1 MVVLRR
7 PPLFYPE
14 ITADE
19 VLKRTAKRIPDKLAF
34 TYPKEVVFK
43 EFDALANRFAAALV
57 DMGIKKGDRVCVYLP
72 NSIEFEVAYYGIT
85 RAGGVL
91 TPMNPMFKEM
101 EVEFQAVD
109 SEAVGIVCLDKLY
122 PTVKN
127 VIEGGKTKLEW
138 VTVVGEKQPDTYS
151 LIKCVE
157 RYPPNPPKHVYDVK
171 EDLAVL
177 PYTAGTTGLQK
188 GVMLTHYNIVS
199 NMLQTAVAL
208 EVHENDVCLTVLPL
222 YHIYALNVIMGA
234 AVYVGATQV
243 IMQRFDVK
251 QFCELVEKYKV
262 TYINMVTP
270 MFLFISDYLE
280 KPQTR
285 KYDWSALRFVNNGA
299 APIPRA
305 IAERFGKVAR
315 ERCNSQ
321 VIVTHGWGLTEASP
335 VVAFNPYYKIKIESQ
350 GILLSDT
357 EHMVIDPE
365 TGRELSMGESGEIIV
380 KGPQIMKGY
389 WKKSPDDGFI
399 TINRE
404 KWLRTGDLGYVDEE
418 GYEYLVDRIKEVI
431 KYKGYTIAP
440 FELEDL
446 LMKHPS
452 VADVAVIGKPE
463 QVVGEIPKA
472 FIVLKPESKEK
483 VAKEEI
489 MHWVVERISTYK
501 RIREVEFVD
510 KIPRSTAGKLLR
522 RQLKEQEL
530 KKISEA

>member
-19 VLKRTAKRIPDKLAF
+19 VLRRTANRIPDKPAF
-34 TYPKEVVFK
+34 AYPKEVAFR
-43 EFDALANRFAAALV
+43 EFDALANKFAAALA
-57 DMGIKKGDRVCVYLP
+57 DMRVKKGDRVCVYLP

-85 RAGGVL
+85 RAGGVM
-91 TPMNPMFKEM
+91 TPMNPMFKER
-101 EVEFQAVD
+101 EVEFQAAD
-109 SEAVGIVCLDKLY
+109 SEAVGIVCLDKLC
-122 PTVKN
+122 PTVRK

-151 LIKCVE
+151 FSEWLEK
-157 RYPPNPPKHVYDVK
+157 YPPNPPKHVYDVK

-177 PYTAGTTGLQK
+177 PYTAGTTGLPK
-188 GVMLTHYNIVS
+188 GVMLTHYNIVA

-208 EVHENDVCLTVLPL
+208 EVHENDVCLTALPL
-222 YHIYALNVIMGA
+222 YHIYGLNVIMGA
-234 AVYVGATQV
+234 AVYAGATQV
-243 IMQRFDVK
+243 IMRRFDVK
-251 QFCELVEKYKV
+251 QFCELVEKYNV

-270 MFLFISDYLE
+270 MFLFIADYLE

-305 IAERFGKVAR
+305 IAERFERVVRK
-315 ERCNSQ
+315 RCNSST
-321 VIVTHGWGLTEASP
+321 IVTHGWGLTEASP

-350 GILLSDT
+350 GILVSDT

-365 TGRELSMGESGEIIV
+365 TERELPVGDHGEIIV
-380 KGPQIMKGY
+380 KGPQVMKGY
-389 WKKSPDDGFI
+389 WKSPPDEGFV
-399 TINRE
+399 TIKGE

-418 GYEYLVDRIKEVI
+418 GYEYLVDRIKEII
-431 KYKGYTIAP
+431 KYKGYTVAP

-463 QVVGEIPKA
+463 PVVGEIPKA
-472 FIVLKPESKEK
+472 FIVRRPEYKGK
-483 VAKEEI
+483 VAKKEVI
-489 MHWVVERISTYK
+489 DWVKERISAYK
-501 RIREVEFVD
+501 RIREVEFLD
-510 KIPRSTAGKLLR
+510 KIPRSMAGKLLR

-530 KKISEA
+530 KKIGET

>member
-1 MVVLRR
+1 
-7 PPLFYPE
+7 
-14 ITADE
+14 
-19 VLKRTAKRIPDKLAF
+19 
-34 TYPKEVVFK
+34 
-43 EFDALANRFAAALV
+43 
-57 DMGIKKGDRVCVYLP
+57 
-72 NSIEFEVAYYGIT
+72 
-85 RAGGVL
+85 
-91 TPMNPMFKEM
+91 
-101 EVEFQAVD
+101 
-109 SEAVGIVCLDKLY
+109 
-122 PTVKN
+122 
-127 VIEGGKTKLEW
+127 
-138 VTVVGEKQPDTYS
+138 
-151 LIKCVE
+151 
-157 RYPPNPPKHVYDVK
+157 
-171 EDLAVL
+171 LAVL

-243 IMQRFDVK
+243 IMQRFGVK
-251 QFCELVEKYKV
+251 EFCELVEKYKV

-270 MFLFISDYLE
+270 MFLFIADYLE

-305 IAERFGKVAR
+305 IAERFEKVAR
-315 ERCNSQ
+315 DRCNSQ

-357 EHMVIDPE
+357 DHMVIDPE

-431 KYKGYTIAP
+431 KYKGYTVAP

-446 LMKHPS
+446 LMKHPA

-472 FIVLKPESKEK
+472 FIVLNPESKEK

-489 MHWVVERISTYK
+489 IDWVGERISAYK

-522 RQLKEQEL
+522 RQLKAQEL
-530 KKISEA
+530 KKISKT